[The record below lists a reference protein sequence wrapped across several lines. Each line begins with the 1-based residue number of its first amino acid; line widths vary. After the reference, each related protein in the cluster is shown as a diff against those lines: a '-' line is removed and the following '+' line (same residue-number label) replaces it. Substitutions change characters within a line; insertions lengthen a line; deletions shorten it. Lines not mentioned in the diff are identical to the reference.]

1 MPRKRQLDVD
11 KLHLTRGS
19 EYGKTFETGKP
30 VTFTFLR
37 NTEKSP
43 NLGAKYGQ
51 DIEPAGKYLLH
62 NPDAESWTKGPGG
75 NRWETGKVTFEKPL
89 VLALTD
95 DENAIYGPTGWK
107 AKLVAASGGL
117 KGKRLSC
124 FLRQH
129 GYDGIVTTDKTNYT
143 REIVD
148 LRVVSCPLPKR
159 R

>member
-1 MPRKRQLDVD
+1 MPRKRQLDVA
-11 KLHLTRGS
+11 KLPLTKSS

-30 VTFTFLR
+30 VTFMSLR
-37 NTEKSP
+37 STEKSP
-43 NLGAKYGQ
+43 NFGAKYGQ

-62 NPDAESWTKGPGG
+62 NPDAESWTKGPSGS
-75 NRWETGKVTFEKPL
+75 RWEAGEVRFEKPL
-89 VLALTD
+89 VLALAD
-95 DENAIYGPTGWK
+95 DDNHIYGPTGWK
-107 AKLVAASGGL
+107 ARLAEAAGGL
-117 KGKRLSC
+117 KGKKLSC

-129 GYDGIVTTDKTNYT
+129 GYDGIVTTDKTSYT